1 MKIAYVTNL
10 RAPYRTLQLNEF
22 SKIENVEIEAYYTDK
37 PNENRKWNTNEP
49 DGFKE
54 FDLNGMKIAG
64 KFGYI
69 NSGLIDIVKNNDL
82 IMLGC
87 YEQPTYILLSILCK
101 IFKKPY
107 ILSFDGISTNRLE
120 EKENP
125 IKKFVKSIVINNAD
139 YIMGNGTV
147 SKRYF
152 NEVFGYPLDRI
163 YNQYLTVD
171 SDKIDRLYK
180 DRKKY
185 REEYRK
191 KLRIS
196 KDEKVLIYSG
206 RLIDIKNVDSV
217 IKAISKLNRN
227 DLTFLITGGG
237 ELEEEL
243 KRLSNKLGVKTIIT
257 GFMSDQEELFKHYFV
272 GDALILPSSVYEVW
286 GLVVNEAMFAGLPV
300 LVSDICGCSLDL
312 VQNDINGYIINP
324 KSIDDICN
332 KIEVIMFKNDRSM
345 MKIRSREI
353 ISEWNF
359 SNSAKN
365 FKTIISNIDINIGD
379 KYV

>member
-1 MKIAYVTNL
+1 MKIAYITNL

-22 SKIENVEIEAYYTDK
+22 AKIESAEIKVYYTDK
-37 PNENRKWNTNEP
+37 PDENRKWNTNEP

-125 IKKFVKSIVINNAD
+125 VKKLIKGIVINNAD

-191 KLRIS
+191 KLGIS

-206 RLIDIKNVDSV
+206 RLINIKNVEAV
-217 IKAISKLNRN
+217 IKAISKLNRK
-227 DLTFLITGGG
+227 DITFLITGGG

-243 KRLSNKLGVKTIIT
+243 KILSDKLGVKTIIT

-272 GDALILPSSVYEVW
+272 GDALILPSIYEPW
-286 GLVVNEAMFAGLPV
+286 GLVINEAMCVGMPV
-300 LVSDICGCSLDL
+300 IVSEICGCSFDL
-312 VQNDINGYIINP
+312 CKNNYNGKIINP
-324 KSIDDICN
+324 KDIKDISN
-332 KIEVIMFKNDRSM
+332 KIEEVLYLSDISKFRSASRSIIAKWTFKSSKENFEKM
-345 MKIRSREI
+345 LNNIR
-353 ISEWNF
+353 
-359 SNSAKN
+359 
-365 FKTIISNIDINIGD
+365 
-379 KYV
+379 

>member
-1 MKIAYVTNL
+1 MKIAYITNL

-22 SKIENVEIEAYYTDK
+22 AKIESAEIKVYYTDK
-37 PNENRKWNTNEP
+37 PDENRKWNTNEP

-125 IKKFVKSIVINNAD
+125 VKKLIKGIVINNAD

-171 SDKIDRLYK
+171 SDKINRLYIDK
-180 DRKKY
+180 EKY
-185 REEYRK
+185 RNEYRE
-191 KLRIS
+191 KLGIN

-217 IKAISKLNRN
+217 IKAIAKLNRN
-227 DLTFLITGGG
+227 DITFLITGGG
-237 ELEEEL
+237 ELEKEL
-243 KRLSNKLGVKTIIT
+243 KILSNKLGVKTIIT
-257 GFMSDQEELFKHYFV
+257 GFISDQEELFKHYFV

-300 LVSDICGCSLDL
+300 IVSKICGCSIDL
-312 VQNDINGYIINP
+312 VQDDINGYLINP
-324 KSIDDICN
+324 HCIDNIAY
-332 KIEVIMFKNDRSM
+332 KIEKLMNKANIKIMGEK
-345 MKIRSREI
+345 SRMI
-353 ISEWNF
+353 ISEYTMN
-359 SNSAKN
+359 NSKIEFEKVYN
-365 FKTIISNIDINIGD
+365 LILRSLYK
-379 KYV
+379 

>member
-1 MKIAYVTNL
+1 MKIAYITNL

-22 SKIENVEIEAYYTDK
+22 SKIKNVEIKAYYTDK
-37 PNENRKWNTNEP
+37 PTENRKWNTNKP
-49 DGFKE
+49 DRFKE
-54 FDLNGMKIAG
+54 FDLKGIKIAG

-69 NSGLIDIVKNNDL
+69 NSGLVEIVKNNDL

-101 IFKKPY
+101 LFNKPY

-125 IKKFVKSIVINNAD
+125 IKKFIKSIVIKNAN

-171 SDKIDRLYK
+171 SDKINRLYIDK
-180 DRKKY
+180 EKY
-185 REEYRK
+185 RNEYRE
-191 KLRIS
+191 KLGIN
-196 KDEKVLIYSG
+196 KEEKVLIYSG

-217 IKAISKLNRN
+217 IKALAKLKRN
-227 DLTFLITGGG
+227 DITFLITGGG

-243 KRLSNKLGVKTIIT
+243 KNLSNELGVRTIIT
-257 GFMSDQEELFKHYFV
+257 GFISDQDELFKHYFV

-300 LVSDICGCSLDL
+300 LVSDICGCSLDI

-324 KSIDDICN
+324 KNLEDISS
-332 KIEVIMFKNDRSM
+332 KIEDMLYKVNLEQFCGQSRKIIKEWTFRNSKKNL
-345 MKIRSREI
+345 E
-353 ISEWNF
+353 
-359 SNSAKN
+359 
-365 FKTIISNIDINIGD
+365 NIL
-379 KYV
+379 KMYRR